1 MAFSSN
7 LLSSMKKTFSSSS
20 GSSKVISAK
29 KSSGNN
35 ITTDLRIIAKNFL
48 VLPNIA
54 RDISVARRNFDIL
67 VQKEGGKPAKSADKF
82 FMREGEKERALESE
96 RERGRRKVQAVPTP
110 KKQDERGII
119 SKVIGAIV
127 AGILVAIVGV
137 FALGDIIAS
146 FFKSIGETL
155 SDAVDFFKDFA
166 KKFADGAKEI
176 FDKIFESIKSFYEE
190 TIQPIVDEIKSFFNK
205 IINVVVDFLRPITDW
220 ISSKFNSIV
229 EFLQPVFTVLGNIF
243 NKITEKIQSLRNTY
257 NSMVNKVKGVF
268 TGEKKE
274 ESPEEKKKRQEALDK
289 AVEESNRRFEEEME
303 RKRTERVRKLE
314 KEKQYT
320 GDDEIVRARLGLP
333 SKTETMRRE
342 EAKKREDVE
351 KGKPTLAEAPT
362 PTPPPSPTPAPS
374 IPSAPSPTK
383 AEPGAA
389 PTGPTAIPTGSA
401 AEQIITE
408 LNNAGISSKRAQANI
423 LAQVAKESNFKPIN
437 ENLDKWT
444 AATLFRLYGPPGASY
459 ENKGK
464 PDAVPPHK
472 NKVRFPTWES
482 AIELAKKGAEAI
494 GDVVY
499 GGRMGNQQAGDG
511 YKYRG
516 RGYIQLTGKDAYEKL
531 GKALGIDLVSDP
543 DKVNDPSI
551 AAKIVPAF
559 FLKFKGKRPEDLED
573 INKVNKLVGAA
584 DPKSVTAR
592 VSLASSF
599 EAKLAS
605 GESIG
610 SSSSQVASGQRQQ
623 AKPQTPVIVNAPTN
637 NNTVINKTQTA
648 SAPKKDTASNL
659 TAAAA

>member
-155 SDAVDFFKDFA
+155 SDAVDFFKGFA
-166 KKFADGAKEI
+166 KRFAAGAKEI
-176 FDKIFESIKSFYEE
+176 FDKIFESIKTFYEE

-257 NSMVNKVKGVF
+257 NSMVNKVKGVL
-268 TGEKKE
+268 TGDKDKKE
-274 ESPEEKKKRQEALDK
+274 KPVDDSAEKKKFERQQAEAERQE
-289 AVEESNRRFEEEME
+289 
-303 RKRTERVRKLE
+303 TERVRKLE

>member
-155 SDAVDFFKDFA
+155 SDAVDFFKGFA
-166 KKFADGAKEI
+166 KRFAAGAKEI
-176 FDKIFESIKSFYEE
+176 FDKIFESIKTFYEE

-257 NSMVNKVKGVF
+257 SSLVNKVKGVLP
-268 TGEKKE
+268 EDKDKKE
-274 ESPEEKKKRQEALDK
+274 KPVDDSAEKKKFERQQAEAERQE
-289 AVEESNRRFEEEME
+289 
-303 RKRTERVRKLE
+303 TERVRKLE